1 MAVQGVFPVLAK
13 IEAYLV
19 SVRLSLLCLTEVAFF
34 SQLKAKPSISK
45 KITTRFTAV
54 PPALLPALLL
64 PLLVEMTLNEDLS
77 SF

>member
-13 IEAYLV
+13 TEAYLV

-45 KITTRFTAV
+45 KITTRFIA
-54 PPALLPALLL
+54 
-64 PLLVEMTLNEDLS
+64 S
-77 SF
+77 SSCSSSSSSSSTTRRNDSE